1 MLQKRFSLKR
11 VGEIRR
17 KGRSGKIMEKS
28 GEIKM
33 GIERSGSVQ
42 RHAKTLQIEY

>member
-17 KGRSGKIMEKS
+17 RKGRSGKIMKS
-28 GEIKM
+28 GKIKM
-33 GIERSGSVQ
+33 GNERSGSVQ